1 MSINLPTLYVEQ
13 FSTNI
18 QTLVQQKG
26 SRLRKTVTNGT
37 HVGSQAS
44 PVDQVGAINALKVT
58 TRFAPMGRVDANL
71 DRRWVFPV
79 DYELPQLID
88 SFDKL
93 RLIIDP
99 QSIYVTN
106 AMYAMGRAQDDEII
120 SAYGGTAKTGVNG
133 GTSTVF
139 LSTNVVSVLQGAASA
154 SGASVAKLRQAK
166 LLLMQNEVDIDSDE
180 LWFSCQ
186 SKQIDNFLAEAQ
198 VISTDF
204 NDKPVL
210 VEGRIMRF
218 LGFNFV
224 HTERLGTA
232 TDDQSGSSTP
242 CYAYA
247 KSGMYFGEWNAISSD
262 ISRRNDLSG
271 LPWQVYCK
279 GTFGATRLEE
289 KKIVKVWCR

>member
-1 MSINLPTLYVEQ
+1 MSVNIPTLYVMQ

-26 SRLRKTVTNGT
+26 SRLRKTVMNGS

-44 PVDQVGAINALKVT
+44 PVDQVAAISALRVT
-58 TRFAPMGRVDANL
+58 TRFAPMGRVDAGL

-79 DYELPQLID
+79 DYELPQMID

-93 RLIIDP
+93 RLLIDP
-99 QSIYVTN
+99 QSIFVTN

-120 SAYGGTAKTGVNG
+120 AAYFGVAKTGVNG
-133 GTSTVF
+133 GTSTSFSASQVV
-139 LSTNVVSVLQGAASA
+139 NVDQGAAA
-154 SGASVAKLRQAK
+154 ATGLTVAKLREGK
-166 LLLMQNEVDIDSDE
+166 RILMANEVDIDIDE
-180 LWFSCQ
+180 LWLTLKA
-186 SKQIDNFLAEAQ
+186 KQHDNLLAEAQ

-210 VEGRIMRF
+210 VEGKVVRF
-218 LGFNFV
+218 LGINFV
-224 HTERLGTA
+224 HSERLGTG
-232 TDDQSGSSTP
+232 TDNLSGTSDLIP
-242 CYAYA
+242 MYA
-247 KSGMYFGEWNAISSD
+247 KSGMYFGEWEAINVD

-271 LPWQVYCK
+271 LPYQAYAK

-289 KKIVKVWCR
+289 KKVVKIFCR